1 MTDKIRIVGEF
12 GDSVVDAVN
21 QFSDSL
27 TGVETVQVLRNGV
40 DIYPHPEEEA
50 HAADHA
56 LPPSEPDTSSE
67 PAPEPSAEPT
77 SEVTA

>member
-12 GDSVVDAVN
+12 GDGVVDAVKE
-21 QFSDSL
+21 FSDGL

-50 HAADHA
+50 HAAEHA
-56 LPPSEPDTSSE
+56 LPPTDSATSSE
-67 PAPEPSAEPT
+67 NEPEAAAEPDSEPSA
-77 SEVTA
+77 

>member
-12 GDSVVDAVN
+12 GDSVVDAVK
-21 QFSDSL
+21 QFSDGL

-50 HAADHA
+50 HAAEHS

-67 PAPEPSAEPT
+67 PAPDAAAEPVSEPSA
-77 SEVTA
+77 